1 MELLKRNCR
10 TVYYCQYVGKTPLL
24 DDDGYETGE
33 YVVSYTEPESIEV
46 NVSPASGIAQQM
58 MFGTLISYDK
68 VLVTTDMD
76 CPITEDSVL
85 FVDKLPEYD
94 SKGQPMYDYSVR
106 RVAKSINVISIA
118 LKEAKVS

>member
-1 MELLKRNCR
+1 MKLLKRNCK
-10 TVYYCQYVGKTPLL
+10 TVYYCQYVGKTPLV

-33 YVVSYTEPESIEV
+33 YVVSYTDPKPLIV
-46 NVSPASGIAQQM
+46 NVSPATGTAQMM

-85 FVDKLPEYD
+85 FVDKEPEYD
-94 SKGQPMYDYSVR
+94 AKGQPMYDYTVR
-106 RVAKSINVISIA
+106 RIGKSLNVVSIA

>member
-1 MELLKRNCR
+1 MKLLERNCR
-10 TVYYCQYVGKTPLL
+10 TVYYCQYVGKTPLT

-33 YVVSYTEPESIEV
+33 FTVTYTDPVPIRV
-46 NVSPASGIAQQM
+46 NVSPATGTAQMM

-68 VLVTTDMD
+68 VLVTDDMS

-85 FVDKLPEYD
+85 FVDKEPEFD
-94 SKGQPMYDYSVR
+94 AKGQPMYDYAVR